1 MIYWSKKKKLCG
13 ILQEKVSKFDDTYL
27 VVGIGINLI
36 KSPFIKNYPT
46 TYLSNL
52 INKDISKKKF
62 ELELKK
68 TFENN
73 LNRLIKKRV

>member
-1 MIYWSKKKKLCG
+1 M
-13 ILQEKVSKFDDTYL
+13 QEKVSKFNNNYL

-73 LNRLIKKRV
+73 LERLIKKRV